1 MQAAEYQGSRMRVR
15 VAPVPASC
23 GYTGFPSPA
32 QDYTRAW
39 TTLDQ
44 YLNINENTTWFFRAD
59 GDSMQGV
66 GIEHDDVLVV
76 DSVAMPR
83 LGDVCIVVHE
93 GEHLAK
99 ILGEREVDDKDAGE
113 TKKKRKHLL
122 LSAHPAY
129 PPVEVDHLQVF
140 GLVIGVVRRLHRGLT
155 PHPSLL

>member
-1 MQAAEYQGSRMRVR
+1 MYPGDYAGSRTPIRM
-15 VAPVPASC
+15 APVPASC

-44 YLNINENTTWFFRAD
+44 FLNINETTTWFFKAD

-66 GIEHDDVLVV
+66 GIEHGDVLVV
-76 DSVAMPR
+76 DSVAIPR
-83 LGDVCIVVHE
+83 TGDICVVVHE

-99 ILGEREVDDKDAGE
+99 MLGPVKDK
-113 TKKKRKHLL
+113 KHQL

-129 PPVEVDHLQVF
+129 PPVEVDAVEVF
-140 GLVIGVVRRLHRGLT
+140 GLVIGIVRRLHRGLT
-155 PHPSLL
+155 PHPNLL